1 MTVWTD
7 AKFQV
12 PQNADLIASGALK
25 TPSLISGNEVSYCEG
40 RRTLQVDVIVYHK
53 EARTLRAYEIK
64 RGFGNHASQKREKLI
79 GNALCV
85 QLLLKSYGKSRG
97 LDPVS
102 VGSHIIFYYDKLSV
116 PPPIGIKGSELDEH
130 FGFPV
135 RDAVEIVNE
144 RFGESFRAC
153 LISMLAG

>member
-1 MTVWTD
+1 MFSPSHLAARPELTVWTD

-102 VGSHIIFYYDKLSV
+102 VGSHIIF
-116 PPPIGIKGSELDEH
+116 
-130 FGFPV
+130 
-135 RDAVEIVNE
+135 
-144 RFGESFRAC
+144 
-153 LISMLAG
+153 